1 MKTSDYIASFLARQN
16 AKHIFTISG
25 AGNVHILD
33 SLARHPD
40 LIYVCPHH
48 EQAGVMAS
56 LAYTRISG
64 RPGIMVTTAGPG
76 SVNAITG
83 VLDAW
88 ADSIPCI
95 IISGQEKSTY
105 ATPENPLRMWG
116 VQGAN
121 LPEIV
126 RTITKYAATVLDP
139 KSIRFHLEKAFYRA
153 NEGRPGPVWIDV
165 PMDVQASTIDPS
177 ALAGFTPEKTPEPDI
192 TPQISTLIQWLR
204 QSKRPVCLIG
214 HGIRLAGA
222 QGRISELLE
231 KLEIP
236 YLTSWNGADLL
247 ANEHPLHFGHA
258 GTYGQ
263 RCANFV
269 IQNCDLLLTIGTRLA
284 IPQIGYEF
292 GEFARAAKKIM
303 VDVDPTE
310 LNKFGQGIDLC
321 ILSDAGKFLALF
333 IRQLGN
339 SALSAP
345 QEWVTRCQKWKRE
358 FPLVDPSI
366 HEQKRGTINS
376 YRFINHLSTY
386 FRPDEVIVT
395 DMGTALTCTH
405 QAIVL
410 RDQQRLVTS
419 TGLGEMGFGLPGA
432 IGACFANGTRPVILI
447 IGDGSLMMNMQELQT
462 VVHHKLPIK
471 MFLYEN
477 DAYLTIKHTQTGLFG
492 RFTGSGRASGV
503 SCPDFTRVATAF
515 GIPSF
520 RLSEWDTVDTVIK
533 QVLAVEGPVLCEVA
547 LDPMQPLVP
556 KLSFTIQEDGTLVS
570 PPLEDLYPFLP
581 RSVLKEQMIIGMH
594 DKSKKIKDR

>member
-1 MKTSDYIASFLARQN
+1 MKSSDYVANFLAQHN
-16 AKHIFTISG
+16 AKHVFTISG
-25 AGNVHILD
+25 AGNVHLLD
-33 SLARHPD
+33 SIARHPD
-40 LIYVCPHH
+40 LTYICPHH

-64 RPGIMVTTAGPG
+64 RPGVMITTAGPG

-88 ADSIPCI
+88 ADSIPAI
-95 IISGQEKSTY
+95 IISGQERSSY

-116 VQGAN
+116 IQGAN

-126 RTITKYAATVLDP
+126 RTITKYAATIRDP
-139 KSIRFHLEKAFYRA
+139 KSLRFHLEKAFYYSYG
-153 NEGRPGPVWIDV
+153 GRPGPVWIDI

-177 ALAGFTPEKTPEPDI
+177 ALPGFTPEKSPEPDL
-192 TPQISTLIQWLR
+192 TPQISTLIQWLHR
-204 QSKRPVCLIG
+204 AKRPVCLIG

-222 QGRISELLE
+222 YPLINELVK
-231 KLEIP
+231 KLQVP

-269 IQNCDLLLTIGTRLA
+269 IQNCDLLLTVGTRLA
-284 IPQIGYEF
+284 IPQVGYDF
-292 GEFARAAKKIM
+292 TEFARAAKKVM
-303 VDVDPTE
+303 VDIDPTE
-310 LNKFGQGIDLC
+310 LNKFGSGIDLP
-321 ILSDAGKFLALF
+321 IHSDAELFLRLF
-333 IRQLGN
+333 LDRLGTR
-339 SALSAP
+339 ALSAP
-345 QEWVTRCQKWKRE
+345 ADWIDRCRQWKKE
-358 FPLVDPSI
+358 FPLVDPSM
-366 HEQKRGTINS
+366 HEQKPGTINS
-376 YRFINHLSTY
+376 YRFINQLSTY
-386 FRPDEVIVT
+386 FRPDEVVVT

-432 IGACFANGTRPVILI
+432 IGACFAHDQRPVILI
-447 IGDGSLMMNMQELQT
+447 IGDGSLMMNLQEMQT

-471 MFLYEN
+471 MFLYAN

-492 RFTGSGRASGV
+492 RFAGSGRSTGV
-503 SCPDFTRVATAF
+503 SCPDFTKIAAAF

-520 RLSEWDTVDTVIK
+520 RLSDWKDVDGTIQ
-533 QVLAVEGPVLCEVA
+533 QVLGTEGPVLCEIIM
-547 LDPMQPLVP
+547 DPLQPLVP
-556 KLSFTIQEDGTLVS
+556 KLSFSIQEDGTLVS

-581 RSVLKEQMIIGMH
+581 RKVLEAQMIIGMH
-594 DKSKKIKDR
+594 EKSKQIKDR

>member
-1 MKTSDYIASFLARQN
+1 MKTSDYIAGFLAQQN
-16 AKHIFTISG
+16 AKHVFTISG
-25 AGNVHILD
+25 AGNVHLLD
-33 SLARHPD
+33 SIARHPD
-40 LIYVCPHH
+40 LVYVCPHH

-64 RPGIMVTTAGPG
+64 RPGIMITTAGPG

-95 IISGQEKSTY
+95 IISGQERSTF

-126 RTITKYAATVLDP
+126 RTITKYAATVRDP
-139 KSIRFHLEKAFYRA
+139 KSIRYHLEKAFHCAY
-153 NEGRPGPVWIDV
+153 EGRPGPVWVDI

-177 ALAGFTPEKTPEPDI
+177 TLAGFIPEPLTVPDI
-192 TPQISTLIQWLR
+192 APQISTVLQWLR
-204 QSKRPVCLIG
+204 QAKRPVCLIG
-214 HGIRLAGA
+214 HGIRLSGA
-222 QGRISELLE
+222 QGHIPQLLS
-231 KLEIP
+231 KLQIP

-247 ANEHPLHFGHA
+247 ANGHPLHFGHA

-292 GEFARAAKKIM
+292 SEFARAARKIM
-303 VDVDPTE
+303 VDIDPTE
-310 LNKFGQGIDLC
+310 LNKFGDGIDLP
-321 ILSDAGKFLALF
+321 IQSDAEKFLSLF
-333 IRQLGN
+333 LQRIGP
-339 SALSAP
+339 ATLSAP
-345 QEWVTRCQKWKRE
+345 PDWIARCQQWKKD

-366 HEQKRGTINS
+366 HEQKPGTINS
-376 YRFINHLSTY
+376 YRFINHLSTH

-432 IGACFANGTRPVILI
+432 IGACFANGKRPVILI
-447 IGDGSLMMNMQELQT
+447 IGDGSLMMNLQEMQT

-471 MFLYEN
+471 LFLYAN

-492 RFTGSGRASGV
+492 RIAGSDKTSGV
-503 SCPDFTRVATAF
+503 SCPDFTRVAAAF

-520 RLSEWDTVDTVIK
+520 RLSEWNDVDAAISR
-533 QVLAVEGPVLCEVA
+533 VLEQEGPVLCEITM
-547 LDPMQPLVP
+547 DPMQPLVP
-556 KLSFTIQEDGTLVS
+556 KLSFSIQEDGTLVS

-581 RSVLKEQMIIGMH
+581 RSVLKEQMLIGMH
-594 DKSKKIKDR
+594 EKSKQIKDR